1 MSQDFASAR
10 HARQRPANFCPWC
23 GLRNTSRSSRCAGCE
38 RELPPLPLPCVGS
51 EQCPSAAL
59 SMCVSAASDRGR
71 RRAAAA
77 NEDDFLVVTGTHRAR
92 GRLQPFGLFV
102 VADGM
107 GGHDDGQEA
116 SHLTIKETFE
126 YLAPWLVS
134 EDLPGEDVLP
144 LMQGA
149 LQSANRV
156 LYARNRAARTNMG
169 STVTAAFIA
178 GHEARICNVGDSRAY
193 FLGASAPLQRLTV
206 DHSFVEG
213 LVMAGIIRRE
223 DVYTHPKRNRI
234 YRSLGQQDLIR
245 IDTFCQSVAEHD
257 QLLLCS
263 DGLWEMLRDAEI
275 ERVLRQYR
283 DKHSTSKLLVEL
295 ANEHGG
301 ADNITVLLVE
311 MRGGTEASGASQPG
325 IERVASN
332 SSVAYFDL
340 PQHTWLPPS
349 AKIERL

>member
-1 MSQDFASAR
+1 MSQDLAAAR
-10 HARQRPANFCPWC
+10 HAQQRPANFCPWC
-23 GLRNTSRSSRCAGCE
+23 GLRNTSRSSRCAACD
-38 RELPPLPLPCVGS
+38 RDLPPLPTPCALT
-51 EQCPSAAL
+51 EQGPSAAL
-59 SMCVSAASDRGR
+59 SMRVSAASDRGR
-71 RRAAAA
+71 RRAATA
-77 NEDDFLVVTGTHRAR
+77 NEDDFLVVTGTQRAQ
-92 GRLQPFGLFV
+92 GQLQPFGLFV

-107 GGHDDGQEA
+107 GGHDDGQQA
-116 SHLTIKETFE
+116 SYLTIKATFD
-126 YLAPWLVS
+126 YLAPWLIS
-134 EDLPGEDVLP
+134 AELAGADVLP

-149 LQSANRV
+149 LQNANRA

-178 GHEARICNVGDSRAY
+178 GHEARICNVGDSRVY
-193 FLGASAPLQRLTV
+193 LLGAASPLQRLTV

-213 LVMAGIIRRE
+213 LVMAGVIQRE

-234 YRSLGQQDLIR
+234 YRSLGQQELVQ
-245 IDTFCQSVAEHD
+245 IDTFCQSVAARD

-275 ERVLRQYR
+275 ECVLRQGR
-283 DKHSTSKLLVEL
+283 DKHSASGRLIEL

-311 MRGGTEASGASQPG
+311 MGDEAAASSVGQPG
-325 IERVASN
+325 IERVDSN
-332 SSVAYFDL
+332 SSAAAFDL